1 MTLQIQTTYRYKGAH
16 LERGSGKSTA
26 IPDQSLSVKQLIDR
40 YAKGLPLG
48 GAKMPVYDGD
58 EDFYPDPQSMD
69 ISERIIFLE
78 ERQAELDKLQK
89 DIKARRQKNLEAK
102 ADQERKATLDAI
114 AKREEKLAALQERST
129 KGAKPT
135 YPPKP
140 IDE

>member
-1 MTLQIQTTYRYKGAH
+1 MTLQIQTTYRYKGAN